1 MFMYIWGVIKNK
13 RKIMEEKQSEI
24 VAQKEICLNEN
35 QLIGMSDLVFWS
47 ENDVFD
53 FATCRIK
60 FDIYYNKSLVS
71 SYEGYSYEEVD
82 PLYHTDSKRFR
93 IKLPINTTH
102 VRIEISTL
110 LVGCLLDLVLVGA
123 IE

>member
-71 SYEGYSYEEVD
+71 SYEGYSYEEIEQITGLSASQVKVY
-82 PLYHTDSKRFR
+82 LFR
-93 IKLPINTTH
+93 ARKSMKDRLIENRNLFPIN
-102 VRIEISTL
+102 V
-110 LVGCLLDLVLVGA
+110 
-123 IE
+123 